1 MKCWKAQL
9 SFSRNLL
16 ANENCPERIN
26 MTKTD
31 SRSRREF
38 LQTAPIVA
46 ALPCVLEAKTKST
59 NKANIPYVDGLSFLS
74 PTPSDVAASGLTAFI
89 LDTSSGEAVKREDGT
104 TSFRRTFTACWRET
118 VKTRKF
124 LRDRKDMFLA
134 TRGSQIKEAFKDKK
148 TAIFLQFQGCDCI
161 DEDLSR
167 IDLFYE
173 IGLRVLQITHH
184 YANSFG
190 GGALDKNL
198 SGLTKLG
205 IEGVERMNSLGII
218 PDLSHASDQ
227 TGLDVLKASKKPVII
242 SHTGARGLVK
252 NARCSSDE
260 VIRGVA
266 NSGGVTGI
274 FMMSFW
280 LTEEA
285 VPTVDSLIKQIRHI
299 INIAGIDSVG
309 IANDYS
315 IAGELNLVKVNNNNA
330 EGVKGYWPWWESQT
344 KNGILGFDRKPQHV
358 IIPELNNVRRMFTI
372 HEALEKNAFKASEI
386 EKIMGGNWI
395 RVLTDSLG

>member
-1 MKCWKAQL
+1 L
-9 SFSRNLL
+9 NFSGNLL
-16 ANENCPERIN
+16 ANNSRLERID

-31 SRSRREF
+31 LQSRREF

-46 ALPCVLEAKTKST
+46 ALPSVINAKTKST
-59 NKANIPYVDGLSFLS
+59 NKAAIPYVDGLSFFS
-74 PTPSDVAASGLTAFI
+74 QTPADVAASGLTAFI

-104 TSFRRTFTACWRET
+104 TSFRRTFTACWRAT
-118 VKTRKF
+118 VETRKF
-124 LRDRKDMFLA
+124 LRGRKDMFLA

-190 GGALDKNL
+190 GGALDKTI

-205 IEGVERMNSLGII
+205 VEGVERMNALGII

-242 SHTGARGLVK
+242 SHTGARSLVK
-252 NARCSSDE
+252 NARCTSDE

-266 NSGGVTGI
+266 QSGGVTGI

-280 LTEEA
+280 LTEDA
-285 VPTVDSLIKQIRHI
+285 VPTVDSLIKQIRHM
-299 INIAGIDSVG
+299 INVGGIDSVG

-315 IAGELNLVKVNNNNA
+315 IAGELSLVKVNNNNA

-358 IIPELNNVRRMFTI
+358 VIPELNNVRRMFTI
-372 HEALEKNAFKASEI
+372 HEALEKNAFKPSEI

>member
-1 MKCWKAQL
+1 MQAKIDVQ
-9 SFSRNLL
+9 
-16 ANENCPERIN
+16 
-26 MTKTD
+26 
-31 SRSRREF
+31 SRREF
-38 LQTAPIVA
+38 LQTAPLVA
-46 ALPCVLEAKTKST
+46 ALPSLLKAETKSI
-59 NKANIPYVDGLSFLS
+59 NKPAIPYVDGLSFLS
-74 PTPSDVAASGLTAFI
+74 SPSDVVASGLTAFI
-89 LDTSSGEAVKREDGT
+89 LDTSSGEMVKREDGT
-104 TSFRRTFTACWRET
+104 NSFRRTFTACWRAT
-118 VKTRKF
+118 VQTRK
-124 LRDRKDMFLA
+124 LLQDNKDMFLA
-134 TRGSQIKEAFKDKK
+134 TRGSQIKEAFRNKK

-173 IGLRVLQITHH
+173 LGLRVLQITHH
-184 YANSFG
+184 YANTFG

-205 IEGVERMNSLGII
+205 IEGVERMNALGII
-218 PDLSHASDQ
+218 PDLSHASDM

-252 NARCSSDE
+252 NARCTSDE

-280 LTEEA
+280 LTEDA
-285 VPTVDSLIKQIRHI
+285 VPTVDSLIKQIRHM
-299 INIAGIDSVG
+299 INVGGIDSVG

-330 EGVKGYWPWWESQT
+330 EGIKGYLPWWESQA

-358 IIPELNNVRRMFTI
+358 VIPELNNVRRMFTI
-372 HEALEKNAFKASEI
+372 HETLEKNSFKSSEI